1 MTKKN
6 WHTYYDSSVVV
17 DDSGSGWMI
26 AVVSKWW
33 SVIFLVDYG
42 ASCRAGGVS
51 AVDVVTAA
59 AAVVNV
65 VIVEDLSF
73 QLGYDLQ
80 IVIST

>member
-1 MTKKN
+1 MIRP
-6 WHTYYDSSVVV
+6 WW
-17 DDSGSGWMI
+17 WMI

-42 ASCRAGGVS
+42 ASCRASGVS

-59 AAVVNV
+59 AAVV
-65 VIVEDLSF
+65 DLSLSSLRTLSSLSF
-73 QLGYDLQ
+73 QVGYDLQ